1 LKAIEKPNASA
12 KGDTLMK
19 RSTAIAILAIAN
31 LAMAGTSFA
40 QSNGVK
46 ANVPFDFTVGNK
58 LLPAGTY
65 TIKNESSQ
73 MIVIKN
79 HDKPITVL
87 SLVTPDGRKSPNGG
101 KLVFRN
107 YGGQYFLSEILCDWA
122 DMNLA
127 ITPSKKEK
135 RARLEQAAVNP
146 SSNTFVA
153 AR

>member
-46 ANVPFDFTVGNK
+46 ANVPFDFTVGNQ
-58 LLPAGTY
+58 LLPPGTY
-65 TIKNESSQ
+65 TIKTESSHV
-73 MIVIKN
+73 IVIKN
-79 HDKPITVL
+79 HDKPISVL
-87 SLVTPDGRKSPNGG
+87 SLVSADGKKSPNGG
-101 KLVFRN
+101 KLVFHN
-107 YGGQYFLSEILCDWA
+107 YGGQYFLSEILCDQA

-135 RARLEQAAVNP
+135 GARQQQAALNP
-146 SSNTFVA
+146 SSDTFVA